1 MKTLGVSLSLF
12 GMAAAFAGGVFVG
25 RFLLG
30 GAQSPQMPEAAG
42 PPVSAAQTEVLPEF
56 APLTPAEQAALAPP
70 PPAPTSVRCD
80 GASQRTLS
88 LAGGMTDATVA
99 LDGATCVGATVTIT
113 LLRDGAAI
121 YRFSAPLSQMGLG
134 PTPVGA
140 AAIQAAAEQL
150 APQERPA
157 GDLPEWGVAA
167 DGAPGP
173 APAPTDLD
181 RDAYENLR
189 TSGASLAC
197 HRANSAQLRC
207 LTVGAD
213 GKGVVAGLL
222 PA

>member
-30 GAQSPQMPEAAG
+30 GAQAPQMPDGAG
-42 PPVSAAQTEVLPEF
+42 PPVSATQTEVLPEF
-56 APLTPAEQAALAPP
+56 APLSPAEQAALAPP
-70 PPAPTSVRCD
+70 APAAVRCD
-80 GASQRTLS
+80 GRSQRTLS

-99 LDGATCVGATVTIT
+99 LEGASCASGTVTIT
-113 LLRDGAAI
+113 LQRDGGAI
-121 YRFSAPLSQMGLG
+121 YRFSAPLAQMGLG
-134 PTPVGA
+134 PTPVGEA
-140 AAIQAAAEQL
+140 AVQAAAEQL
-150 APQERPA
+150 APMERPA
-157 GDLPEWGVAA
+157 SDLPEWGVAA

-173 APAPTDLD
+173 APAPTDLG
-181 RDAYENLR
+181 RDAWEALR
-189 TSGASLAC
+189 TSGSSLAC

-213 GKGVVAGLL
+213 GKAVIAGLL